1 VFGEVTWGLLWSGVS
16 DKMLSVAG
24 ESSASSFVDPAALM
38 RIRSLELR
46 ARVVMEGLWKG
57 LHRSPYH
64 GFSVEFS
71 EYRPYVRGD
80 DPRHIDWKL
89 AGRSG
94 RYFVKK
100 FEDETNLR
108 CQLVVDHSRSMKFGS
123 AGGMTK
129 ADYAATLAATLALFL
144 MKQGD
149 AVGVTTFASG
159 LAEHVPARNRPGHL
173 RRLMLELERPVQEG
187 GTALDVS
194 MTQLSELLTK
204 KGLVCLFSDLLAP
217 VDKLERQLSWLGA
230 MGQDVVVFHL
240 MDRAEIEFRFE
251 EVAVFQD
258 AESGVERFVNP
269 GVAREGYLARLK
281 AHCDAVRLGCERAG
295 VEYQWC
301 PTDTPLE
308 VALFD
313 FVSRRDGAKAGK
325 KRVSGGGR

>member
-1 VFGEVTWGLLWSGVS
+1 
-16 DKMLSVAG
+16 MLTVAG
-24 ESSASSFVDPAALM
+24 ESSASTFIDPAALM

-71 EYRPYVRGD
+71 EYRAYVRGD

-123 AGGMTK
+123 RNAMTK

-173 RRLMLELERPVQEG
+173 RRLMLELEKPVQAG
-187 GTALDVS
+187 GTSLDLS
-194 MTQLSELLTK
+194 MTQLSDLLRK
-204 KGLVCLFSDLLAP
+204 KGLVCLFSDMLAP
-217 VDKLERQLSWLGA
+217 VDRLEKQLAWLGA

-240 MDRAEIEFRFE
+240 MDRAEIDFTFE
-251 EVAVFQD
+251 EAAVFLD
-258 AESGVERFVNP
+258 AETGEERFVNP
-269 GVAREGYLARLK
+269 VQARPDYLARLQ
-281 AHCDAVRLGCERAG
+281 AHCDQVRAGCERAG
-295 VEYQWC
+295 VEYHWC

-308 VALFD
+308 EALFA
-313 FVSRRDGAKAGK
+313 FVSRRDGVRGV
-325 KRVSGGGR
+325 KRRAPGGGV